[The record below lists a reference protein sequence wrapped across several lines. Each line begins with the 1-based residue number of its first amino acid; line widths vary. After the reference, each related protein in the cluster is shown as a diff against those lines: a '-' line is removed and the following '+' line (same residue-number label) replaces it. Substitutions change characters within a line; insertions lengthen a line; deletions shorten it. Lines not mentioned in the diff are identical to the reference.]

1 MRVVLPS
8 VWIRSLHTNEVLAAY
23 LRNYRKVTTITVD
36 ASITR
41 ISWYELFTYIGTGYR
56 QTYVRTST
64 YLYDTFL
71 CHSTYRRGTKTAT

>member
-1 MRVVLPS
+1 VRVKLAS
-8 VWIRSLHTNEVLAAY
+8 IWIRSLHTIVVLATY
-23 LRNYRKVTTITVD
+23 LRNYRMVTAIIVD

-64 YLYDTFL
+64 YRYDTSL